1 MIQQSAIL
9 NFPKALIDSPV
20 ISHVIRNYDVE
31 VNILQAH
38 ITPEED
44 GHMFAIFSGEKSS
57 VNGAFEYLKKSTIQ
71 VILPT
76 RNLVWNEEHCVH
88 CTACVGQCPSAAFT
102 VDQKTFKVDYNEKRC
117 IACKLCIPA
126 CSYNAVESASDYL
139 RRTGEL

>member
-1 MIQQSAIL
+1 MIQKSAIL
-9 NFPKALIDSPV
+9 NFPKSLISSPV
-20 ISHVIRNYDVE
+20 ISRVIRDHDVE

-44 GHMFAIFSGEKSS
+44 GHMFAIFSGKKAA
-57 VNGAFEYLKKSTIQ
+57 VDKAFEYLKQNS
-71 VILPT
+71 VRVVLPN
-76 RNLVWNEEHCVH
+76 RNLIWDEDKCVH

-102 VDQKTFKVDYNEKRC
+102 VDADTYKVVYEASRC

-126 CSYNAVESASDYL
+126 CSYRAMESVSDHF

>member
-1 MIQQSAIL
+1 MAQVSAIL
-9 NFPKALIDSPV
+9 NFPKAKIDSPV
-20 ISHVIRNYDVE
+20 ISTVIRKMEVE

-44 GHMFAIFSGEKSS
+44 GHMFAIFSGEKKS
-57 VNGAFEYLKKSTIQ
+57 VDDAFEYLKKNNVR

-76 RNLVWNEEHCVH
+76 RNLVWDEAKCVH

-102 VDQKTFKVDYNEKRC
+102 VDPDTKQVVYKADRC

-126 CSYNAVESASDYL
+126 CSYGATESVSDHF